1 MCGCVADPV
10 RALAQQVEANEDT
23 DDDLTYLLGRHCA
36 ARASMYHR
44 VHHCRRSLY
53 EIVGREAKVQLSD
66 EAWVRAGHGFGRGMG

>member
-1 MCGCVADPV
+1 M

-53 EIVGREAKVQLSD
+53 EIVGREAKV
-66 EAWVRAGHGFGRGMG
+66 RR